1 MPTILPDRSKAAAAA
16 QRLSWPDTARLLIML
31 VRVRWLNRE
40 LEGARRRVAGYG
52 LDAAGPNLVVI
63 ARRWLKAHEAIAAL
77 LGIPEPPE
85 VEKVRATLRPL
96 DEVRK
101 RAAAVPPPG
110 RPSRG

>member
-1 MPTILPDRSKAAAAA
+1 MPTILPNRPQAAAAA
-16 QRLSWPDTARLLIML
+16 QHLSWPDTARLLIML
-31 VRVRWLNRE
+31 VRVRWLNRK
-40 LEGARRRVAGYG
+40 LQGARRHVARYG

-77 LGIPEPPE
+77 LDIPEPPE

-101 RAAAVPPPG
+101 RATAVPSPG
-110 RPSRG
+110 RPLRD